1 MERNVNYVA
10 IGVIFCVLCILMVV
24 FVIWIGRIDIGD
36 SGYKSY
42 KVYTT
47 SDVTGIGVNT
57 PVRYKGISVGNIT
70 KMAFSDKKDGVVEIN
85 VDINKDIPVHKGS
98 ELMIDSQGLAGLNYL
113 NLVQS
118 KNKEII
124 TSSKDA
130 TLSLSKNALGK
141 LLDNAQGISKD
152 MQDIVTNVKT
162 LTSPKYTDEI
172 VDTLDSFK
180 DTKQKLDTLLTN
192 TNKLVVN
199 LNTSVTRGDFRYKD
213 IVAPLA
219 NRMQDSISQIQS
231 FFQRANGF
239 LDRVERDPYDTLL
252 GKREL
257 GK

>member
-10 IGVIFCVLCILMVV
+10 IGIIFCLLCVLMVIFI
-24 FVIWIGRIDIGD
+24 IWIGRIDVGD
-36 SGYKSY
+36 SEYKSY

-70 KMAFSDKKDGVVEIN
+70 KMAFSNKRDGVVEID
-85 VDINKDIPVHKGS
+85 VDISKDIPVKKGS

-118 KNKEII
+118 KNPEII
-124 TSSKDA
+124 TDSKDA
-130 TLSLSKNALGK
+130 TLSLSKNAIGK
-141 LLDNAQGISKD
+141 LLDNAQDISKD
-152 MQDIVTNVKT
+152 MQDIVANVKT
-162 LTSPKYTDEI
+162 LTSPKYTNEI
-172 VDTLDSFK
+172 VHTLDSFQ
-180 DTKQKLDTLLTN
+180 DTKQKLDTLLVN

-199 LNTSVTRGDFRYKD
+199 LNTSVARGDFRYKD

-219 NRMQDSISQIQS
+219 NQLQDGISQMQS

-257 GK
+257 SR